1 MSKSFALN
9 TESFIWVMYNL
20 FSRFVEK
27 SWQLKMIE
35 SFIIASYDWVNI
47 HGNLNEAWPEMSY
60 EKSWNPEKIPST
72 QCALHLHVMK
82 AFLLLRQK
90 HDMAKVKTILLVISM
105 RHLRIM
111 EHYFLHRYFSSSS
124 FHALTRAENTSA
136 FPTNPVYS
144 HGKRWN
150 VFL

>member
-1 MSKSFALN
+1 
-9 TESFIWVMYNL
+9 MYNL

-111 EHYFLHRYFSSSS
+111 EHYFLHRYFSFMPLQELKTPLHFLQIQFIRMESVEMFSYKHRIIS
-124 FHALTRAENTSA
+124 L
-136 FPTNPVYS
+136 V
-144 HGKRWN
+144 N
-150 VFL
+150 V